1 MMLGQH
7 FDLLIIDHCRAML
20 SLVDRFV
27 VGCNN
32 MHHTLYNGAT
42 EGK

>member
-27 VGCNN
+27 VGC
-32 MHHTLYNGAT
+32 LYNGAT
-42 EGK
+42 EGN